1 MKDLENIC
9 LSVEHDFDGK
19 YQSVAP
25 EIVQTSSFQFQN
37 FAHYV
42 HVNTDHEFAYTY
54 TRGDNPT
61 LEILEKKIAH
71 LEGAECGRS
80 FASGMGAIS
89 GTILSLVKK
98 GDHIIIV
105 NTVYGSSVK
114 LIQQLQ
120 KFGVESTKIDVQETK
135 EIFEYMKPETKMIY
149 FESPSSQRFEMLD
162 LEMIANVAKEKN
174 IYTVIDNTWA
184 TPLLQNPLKYGID
197 VVIHSCS
204 KYIGGHSDI
213 VGGIVLCRQEIMKY
227 IDDFAHILL
236 GATMSPMNAWLA
248 VRGLRTLPVRL
259 KAQEKSVL
267 DVIDFLRNDPRIE
280 RIFHPTCNGEMQK
293 DLANRYLKGYG
304 SLLGVVLKD
313 ANPTIIESFVDAL
326 HHFTLA
332 YSWGGFESLIL
343 PVFKGNNQDELEAR
357 GLALGQL
364 RMYIGLEET
373 EILIEDLK
381 QSLDI
386 AYQVKM

>member
-1 MKDLENIC
+1 MKLRKEVKRMKDLENIC

-42 HVNTDHEFAYTY
+42 HVNTDDEFAYTY

-204 KYIGGHSDI
+204 KYI
-213 VGGIVLCRQEIMKY
+213 
-227 IDDFAHILL
+227 
-236 GATMSPMNAWLA
+236 
-248 VRGLRTLPVRL
+248 
-259 KAQEKSVL
+259 
-267 DVIDFLRNDPRIE
+267 
-280 RIFHPTCNGEMQK
+280 
-293 DLANRYLKGYG
+293 
-304 SLLGVVLKD
+304 
-313 ANPTIIESFVDAL
+313 
-326 HHFTLA
+326 
-332 YSWGGFESLIL
+332 
-343 PVFKGNNQDELEAR
+343 
-357 GLALGQL
+357 
-364 RMYIGLEET
+364 
-373 EILIEDLK
+373 
-381 QSLDI
+381 
-386 AYQVKM
+386 